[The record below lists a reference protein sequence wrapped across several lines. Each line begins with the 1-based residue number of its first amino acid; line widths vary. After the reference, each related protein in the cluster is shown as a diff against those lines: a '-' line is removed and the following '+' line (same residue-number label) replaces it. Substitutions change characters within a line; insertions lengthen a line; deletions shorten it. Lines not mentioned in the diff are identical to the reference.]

1 MKKLTIV
8 FFLALAAI
16 FIFPN
21 DLQAQKFKKLDKSP
35 MDLAAF
41 PRRGSKKVVKVY
53 YSRPQLKGRAL
64 SKLAPKGKVW
74 RTGAN
79 EATEIT
85 FYQDVKIGGQALKA
99 GTYTLFTIPD
109 DEQWTL
115 IINSK
120 LHQWGAYTYKEK
132 NDVLRSKG
140 SVKTKKKLTEAFT
153 MTFDKN
159 KNGADLV
166 LGWGNVIVR
175 FPIEF

>member
-1 MKKLTIV
+1 MKQLAFVI
-8 FFLALAAI
+8 FLALI
-16 FIFPN
+16 GGGVLPKE
-21 DLQAQKFKKLDKSP
+21 LQAQKFSDLDKSP
-35 MDLAAF
+35 MDVSTF

-53 YSRPQLKGRAL
+53 YSRPQLKGRAV
-64 SKLAPKGKVW
+64 SKLAKKGKVW

-85 FYQDVKIGGQALKA
+85 FYQDVKIGGQDLKA
-99 GTYTLFTIPD
+99 GTYTLFTVPGE
-109 DEQWTL
+109 EQWTL

-140 SVKTKKKLTEAFT
+140 QVEESKKSIEAFT
-153 MTFDKN
+153 MTFEKN
-159 KNGADLV
+159 KKGANLV
-166 LGWGNVIVR
+166 LGWGNVIIR